1 MTPILE
7 PIFAGI
13 CVSLIN
19 KLILNKN
26 TIWNWCSP
34 QAIVIDEHDD
44 LASSNT
50 TISDVSLDTPHIHIN
65 H

>member
-1 MTPILE
+1 MTPIVE
-7 PIFAGI
+7 PIVAGI
-13 CVSLIN
+13 LVSLIN
-19 KLILNKN
+19 KFILNNN

-34 QAIVIDEHDD
+34 QAIVVDQHDD

-50 TISDVSLDTPHIHIN
+50 TISDASLEIPHVHIH